1 MWATVP
7 NSDLN
12 DLVNSNASFHK
23 LVLNFG
29 QEILSRLQT
38 QSNYTSSRH
47 RTLLKYPT
55 SKTSPYKYLFS
66 VILLLSNDINL
77 NPGPQKD
84 PCCECLKGCRRNQ
97 KAIQCDECQGWF
109 HAKCINMSSIEYNY
123 HLQDTD
129 SNWSCNSCLFPGL
142 MADSSTQLT
151 SRSATTISVDANGAL
166 NPNLK
171 KRGMK
176 FGHLNVASLHSHCAD
191 VDVVLKKT
199 NIDVMAFSESRL
211 DSTIAD
217 SLICPS
223 NYVCYRKD
231 RNRQGGGC
239 TVFVKNKWPSKRRD
253 DLESSCLEMVCVEI
267 CPEKAR
273 NTLFITTY
281 KPPIMDSDK
290 FVTRFQDVLMKLEN
304 ETIKDIIITGD
315 FNADVG
321 ALKLN
326 KYTRKLMQITRL
338 HGLTQLIKNPTRVTE
353 DTSSTIDL
361 IFVNNCHRIVTHGV
375 QECGI
380 SDHSIVYCHMNNLQ
394 ILYFVDI

>member
-1 MWATVP
+1 M
-7 NSDLN
+7 
-12 DLVNSNASFHK
+12 VNSNTSFHK
-23 LVLNFG
+23 PVLNFG

-55 SKTSPYKYLFS
+55 SKTPPYKYLFS

-84 PCCECLKGCRRNQ
+84 PCCECLKGCARIKKPFN
-97 KAIQCDECQGWF
+97 ECQGWF

-129 SNWSCNSCLFPGL
+129 SSWSCNSCLFPLL
-142 MADSSTQLT
+142 MADSSTQRT
-151 SRSATTISVDANGAL
+151 SKSAKTISVDVNGSL

-176 FGHLNVASLHSHCAD
+176 FSHLNVASLHSNCAN
-191 VDVVLKKT
+191 VDVALKKT
-199 NIDVMAFSESRL
+199 NIDVMAFFESRL
-211 DSTIAD
+211 DSTTAD

-231 RNRQGGGC
+231 RNRKGGGC
-239 TVFVKNKWPSKRRD
+239 TGFVKNKWPSKRWD
-253 DLESSCLEMVCVEI
+253 DLESSCLEMVCVEL

-281 KPPIMDSDK
+281 KPPI
-290 FVTRFQDVLMKLEN
+290 
-304 ETIKDIIITGD
+304 
-315 FNADVG
+315 
-321 ALKLN
+321 N
-326 KYTRKLMQITRL
+326 K
-338 HGLTQLIKNPTRVTE
+338 
-353 DTSSTIDL
+353 
-361 IFVNNCHRIVTHGV
+361 
-375 QECGI
+375 
-380 SDHSIVYCHMNNLQ
+380 
-394 ILYFVDI
+394 